1 MLWDY
6 NKNYSQLMT
15 EDSNILLGVLQ
26 FHRSMTDYYTATLEK
41 KIGEVYI
48 KDESDRMGTGSFKI
62 LGVSYAI
69 YKLYEKMC
77 HSNNFNGLKD
87 YFDKRKTTFVT
98 ASDGNFGIAMS
109 YFCKL
114 LHQECRVFIPQ
125 TTPEYYVNKMKI
137 NKAEINF
144 VDGNYDECVEKA
156 NEYNGKE
163 NVSVILDT
171 SKEGM
176 HMSDIAENVINGYTT
191 LFAEKGNQ
199 YYDYIFVPAGVGG
212 VAAAAVKYNRCIGN
226 SACKI
231 ICVEP
236 INYNSLQKSLINGY
250 LTQIKGSNTLM
261 NGLKCGCPS
270 EAAWQYI
277 QSGVYGSI
285 SISDSECIIGKE
297 ELERKGINTG
307 YTGASAYAGYK
318 AFCHEEIEDLKGKKI
333 LILNTEY
340 SE

>member
-1 MLWDY
+1 MEEKKEPYGSDEKIVEIELERLRSFE
-6 NKNYSQLMT
+6 KHPFKVT
-15 EDSNILLGVLQ
+15 EDGQMMELQESIKKYGILNPLIVRPRPEGVYEIISG
-26 FHRSMTDYYTATLEK
+26 HRRKFAAE
-41 KIGEVYI
+41 KIGYRKVPVI
-48 KDESDRMGTGSFKI
+48 IRMLNDDEAVISMVD
-62 LGVSYAI
+62 
-69 YKLYEKMC
+69 
-77 HSNNFNGLKD
+77 SNLQ
-87 YFDKRKTTFVT
+87 RE
-98 ASDGNFGIAMS
+98 MS

-318 AFCHEEIEDLKGKKI
+318 AFCHEEIEDLKVRRF
-333 LILNTEY
+333 
-340 SE
+340 